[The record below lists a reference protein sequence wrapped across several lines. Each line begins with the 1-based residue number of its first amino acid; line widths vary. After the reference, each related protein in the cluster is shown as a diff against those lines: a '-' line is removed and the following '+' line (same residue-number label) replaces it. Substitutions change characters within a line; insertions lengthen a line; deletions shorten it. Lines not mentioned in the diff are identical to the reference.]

1 LPPSSALPSSVRI
14 TIIDDDEFVR
24 EAVERLIRSL
34 GYDAEM
40 FASAE
45 DYLSQSHVA
54 STQCLITDVHMSG
67 LTGVELQTH
76 LIAAGYRIP
85 VIFMSGYSE
94 DAVRATAIR
103 NGAVGFLNKPIRVAD
118 LIECLNKALKP

>member
-1 LPPSSALPSSVRI
+1 MPSSVRI

-34 GYDAEM
+34 GYDAET

-54 STQCLITDVHMSG
+54 NTQCLITDVHMSG

-85 VIFMSGYSE
+85 IIFMSGYSE

>member
-1 LPPSSALPSSVRI
+1 LPPSPELPSPVRI

-34 GYDAEM
+34 GYDAET

-45 DYLSQSHVA
+45 DYLNQSNVA
-54 STQCLITDVHMSG
+54 DTQCLITDVHMSG

-76 LIAAGYRIP
+76 LIAAGHRIP
-85 VIFMSGYSE
+85 IIFMSGYSE
-94 DAVRATAIR
+94 DTVRATAIR
-103 NGAVGFLNKPIRVAD
+103 NGAVGFLAKPIRVAD

>member
-1 LPPSSALPSSVRI
+1 MPNSVRI

-24 EAVERLIRSL
+24 EAIDRLIRSL
-34 GYDAEM
+34 GYDAET

-45 DYLSQSHVA
+45 DYLNRASVA
-54 STQCLITDVHMSG
+54 ETQCLITDVHMSG

-76 LIAAGYRIP
+76 LIAAGHRIP

-94 DAVRATAIR
+94 DTVRAAAIR
-103 NGAVGFLNKPIRVAD
+103 NGAVGFLDKPIRVDD
-118 LIECLNKALKP
+118 LIECLNMALKP

>member
-1 LPPSSALPSSVRI
+1 LPSSVRI

-34 GYDAEM
+34 GYDAET

-45 DYLSQSHVA
+45 DYLNQSSVA
-54 STQCLITDVHMSG
+54 DTQCLITDVHMSG

-76 LIAAGYRIP
+76 LIAAGHRIP
-85 VIFMSGYSE
+85 IIFMSGYSE
-94 DAVRATAIR
+94 DTVRATAIR

-118 LIECLNKALKP
+118 LIELLNKALKP

>member
-1 LPPSSALPSSVRI
+1 MPNSVRI

-34 GYDAEM
+34 GYDAET

-45 DYLSQSHVA
+45 DYLNQSNVA
-54 STQCLITDVHMSG
+54 DTQCLITDVHMSG

-85 VIFMSGYSE
+85 IIFMSGYSE
-94 DAVRATAIR
+94 DAARATAIR

>member
-1 LPPSSALPSSVRI
+1 MPSAACI

-34 GYDAEM
+34 GYDAET

-45 DYLSQSHVA
+45 DYLNRSSVA
-54 STQCLITDVHMSG
+54 ETQCLITDVHMSG

-76 LIAAGYRIP
+76 LIAAGHRIP

-94 DAVRATAIR
+94 DTVRAAAIR
-103 NGAVGFLNKPIRVAD
+103 NGAVGFLDKPIRVDD
-118 LIECLNKALKP
+118 LIECLNMALKP

>member
-1 LPPSSALPSSVRI
+1 MPNSVRI

-34 GYDAEM
+34 GYDAET

-45 DYLSQSHVA
+45 EYLNRSRVA
-54 STQCLITDVHMSG
+54 DTQCLITDVHMSG
-67 LTGVELQTH
+67 MTGIDLQTH
-76 LIAAGYRIP
+76 LLAAGHRIP
-85 VIFMSGYSE
+85 MIFMSGYSE
-94 DAVRATAIR
+94 DTVRATAMR
-103 NGAVGFLNKPIRVAD
+103 NGAIGFLDKPIRVAD

>member
-1 LPPSSALPSSVRI
+1 MPSPVRI

-34 GYDAEM
+34 GYDAET

-45 DYLSQSHVA
+45 DYLNQSNVA
-54 STQCLITDVHMSG
+54 DTQCLITDVHMSG

-76 LIAAGYRIP
+76 LIAAGHRIP
-85 VIFMSGYSE
+85 IIFMSGYSE
-94 DAVRATAIR
+94 DTVRATAIR
-103 NGAVGFLNKPIRVAD
+103 NGAVGFLAKPIRVAD

>member
-1 LPPSSALPSSVRI
+1 MPSSVRI

-34 GYDAEM
+34 GYDAET

-45 DYLSQSHVA
+45 DFLNQSNVA
-54 STQCLITDVHMSG
+54 DTQCLITDVHMSG

-76 LIAAGYRIP
+76 LVAAGYRIP
-85 VIFMSGYSE
+85 IIFMSGYSE